1 MMSGM
6 LHLMAMLAESA
17 PVTAAFHVVKY
28 MLIVLAV
35 LCAIFLVIIIL
46 MQPGNTAG
54 LGEIAG
60 GAETFL
66 GKNKA
71 KTVEGKLKI
80 ATVVVAIVFV
90 LAILALTILLGGNIS
105 F

>member
-1 MMSGM
+1 MMNGMMS
-6 LHLMAMLAESA
+6 LMAMLADA

-28 MLIVLAV
+28 VLIVLSV
-35 LCAIFLVIIIL
+35 LCAIFLILIIL
-46 MQPGNTAG
+46 LQPGNSEG

-80 ATVVVAIVFV
+80 ATVVIAIVFV
-90 LAILALTILLGGNIS
+90 LSILALTILLGGNIS